1 MMTSRGLGMNG
12 INVFMFNPIP
22 LSIKHLLHQKLFQ
35 GKDSH
40 QFEIRVLFNVITQIK
55 DQMIKI

>member
-1 MMTSRGLGMNG
+1 MNG

-35 GKDSH
+35 RKDSH
-40 QFEIRVLFNVITQIK
+40 PFERRVIFNVITQIK

>member
-35 GKDSH
+35 RKDSH
-40 QFEIRVLFNVITQIK
+40 PFEIRVIFNVITQIK